1 MKTAKLYSRF
11 TTLFL
16 FLLFGIAIGA
26 KTGGLDT
33 FRFTLFLAVL
43 GIISFFHV
51 KRMRKRFARC
61 QSVVIEQHP

>member
-1 MKTAKLYSRF
+1 MKNTKLYSRL

-26 KTGGLDT
+26 KSGGVDT

-43 GIISFFHV
+43 AIISFLHIM
-51 KRMRKRFARC
+51 RMRKTFARY
-61 QSVVIEQHP
+61 